1 MDNVIQSHPSS
12 LDSATL
18 GANSRHPVRLD
29 QALLVVISLLT
40 LVGLIAIYA
49 ASSLKGAQQFG
60 DEFYFFRKQLMIAV
74 LGYGVIFAVR
84 VMPFSWIQRATLPFL
99 GLVIFLLALIFV
111 PGAYSRINGAQRW
124 LNVPIIG
131 GQPSE
136 LTKLALVLFLAR
148 NLSRPRSN
156 VDDFKRGI
164 LPNLAIFAVFAA
176 LLLKQKDLGTPVL
189 LFLTT
194 FSMLLTAG
202 LNRKFVAIGGAMF
215 AGGVGIAVAIE
226 PYRIARSLTFLDPWA
241 TVKGSGFQI
250 IQSFLAFQ
258 NGGLFGSGLGES
270 KQKLFFLP
278 EAHTD
283 FILSVIG
290 EELGLVGVL
299 LILLLFFVFTWI
311 GFRIARVQPDPYR
324 KFLAFGLTCVITL
337 QAAINMGVTMGLLPT
352 KGIPLPFI
360 SSGTSSLIASL
371 MIIAVLARLGRDAS
385 MMVAPGDKGGTD
397 GETSTA

>member
-1 MDNVIQSHPSS
+1 MDHTKASTAP
-12 LDSATL
+12 
-18 GANSRHPVRLD
+18 RLD
-29 QALLVVISLLT
+29 HALLAVVALLT
-40 LVGLIAIYA
+40 TIGLIAIYA

-60 DEFYFFRKQLMIAV
+60 DEFFFFKKQLAVAV
-74 LGYGVIFAVR
+74 LGFGAIFLVR
-84 VMPFSWIQRATLPFL
+84 KLPVSWIQRATLPYL
-99 GLVIFLLALIFV
+99 GFVIFLLLLIFI
-111 PGAYSRINGAQRW
+111 PGVYSRINGAQRW
-124 LNVPIIG
+124 LNLPIIG

-148 NLSRPRSN
+148 NLARVKNN
-156 VDDFKRGI
+156 VADLKRGI
-164 LPNLAIFAVFAA
+164 LPNVAIFGLLAV

-194 FSMLLTAG
+194 FCMLLVAGVSRRFILTAVG
-202 LNRKFVAIGGAMF
+202 VFV
-215 AGGVGIAVAIE
+215 GGVVIAVLME
-226 PYRIARSLTFLDPWA
+226 PFRMARILSFMDPWS
-241 TVKGSGFQI
+241 TVKGTGFQI
-250 IQSFLAFQ
+250 IQSFVAFQ
-258 NGGLFGSGLGES
+258 NGGLLGQGLGES

-299 LILLLFFVFTWI
+299 LILLLFFLLTGI
-311 GFRIARVQPDPYR
+311 GLKITLAQTDPYR

-371 MIIAVLARLGRDAS
+371 MITAVLARLGKDISPKRTSRDSYSPNATAS
-385 MMVAPGDKGGTD
+385 
-397 GETSTA
+397 S

>member
-1 MDNVIQSHPSS
+1 MDQTK
-12 LDSATL
+12 AA
-18 GANSRHPVRLD
+18 GAPRLD
-29 QALLVVISLLT
+29 HALLAVVALLT
-40 LVGLIAIYA
+40 TIGLIAIYA

-60 DEFYFFRKQLMIAV
+60 DEFFFFKKQLAVAV
-74 LGYGVIFAVR
+74 LGFGAIFLVR
-84 VMPFSWIQRATLPFL
+84 KIPVAWIQRATLPYL
-99 GLVIFLLALIFV
+99 GFVLFLLALIFV

-124 LNVPIIG
+124 LNLPFVG

-148 NLSRPRSN
+148 NLARARSN
-156 VDDFKRGI
+156 VADLKRGI
-164 LPNLAIFAVFAA
+164 LPNLAIFGVLAV

-194 FSMLLTAG
+194 FCMLLVAG
-202 LNRKFVAIGGAMF
+202 VSRRFIFSAIALFV
-215 AGGVGIAVAIE
+215 GGVGGAILME
-226 PYRIARSLTFLDPWA
+226 PFRMARILSFIDPWS
-241 TVKGSGFQI
+241 TVRGSGFQI
-250 IQSFLAFQ
+250 IQSFVAFQ
-258 NGGLFGSGLGES
+258 NGGLFGQGLGES

-299 LILLLFFVFTWI
+299 LILLLFFLLTGI
-311 GFRIARVQPDPYR
+311 GLKIALAQSEPYR

-371 MIIAVLARLGRDAS
+371 MITAVLARLG
-385 MMVAPGDKGGTD
+385 M
-397 GETSTA
+397 ETSPKEAPRDSYSPKTGPRG

>member
-1 MDNVIQSHPSS
+1 
-12 LDSATL
+12 
-18 GANSRHPVRLD
+18 
-29 QALLVVISLLT
+29 LT
-40 LVGLIAIYA
+40 TIGLIAIYA
-49 ASSLKGAQQFG
+49 ASSLKGAQQFN
-60 DEFYFFRKQLMIAV
+60 DEFFFFKKQLAV
-74 LGYGVIFAVR
+74 AILGFGAIFVIRKLPLA
-84 VMPFSWIQRATLPFL
+84 WIQHATLPYLAF
-99 GLVIFLLALIFV
+99 VIFLLTLIFV

-148 NLSRPRSN
+148 NLARVRNN
-156 VDDFKRGI
+156 VSDLKRGI
-164 LPNLAIFAVFAA
+164 LPNFAVFAVLA
-176 LLLKQKDLGTPVL
+176 VLLLKQKDLGTPVL

-194 FSMLLTAG
+194 FCMLLVAG
-202 LNRKFVAIGGAMF
+202 VSRGFVMSAIGLFIA
-215 AGGVGIAVAIE
+215 GVGGAVLME
-226 PYRIARSLTFLDPWA
+226 PFRMQRILSFLDPWS

-250 IQSFLAFQ
+250 IQSFVAFQ
-258 NGGLFGSGLGES
+258 NGGLFGVGLGES
-270 KQKLFFLP
+270 RQKLFFLP

-299 LILLLFFVFTWI
+299 LILLLFFLLTGI
-311 GFRIARVQPDPYR
+311 GVKIALAQTEPYR

-371 MIIAVLARLGRDAS
+371 MITAVLARLAKDTSMREAARDPFAQQ
-385 MMVAPGDKGGTD
+385 AAHTG
-397 GETSTA
+397 